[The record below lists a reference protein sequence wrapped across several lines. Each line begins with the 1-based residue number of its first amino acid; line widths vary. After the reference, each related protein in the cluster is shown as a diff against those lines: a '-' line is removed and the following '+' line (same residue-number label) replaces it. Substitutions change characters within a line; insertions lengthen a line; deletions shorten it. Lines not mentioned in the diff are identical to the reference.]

1 LTQQILENFIEYR
14 DKILSNSWALALS
27 ELASFC
33 DCKIIKIGCELEF
46 YLLDL
51 DLEIADSF
59 LVDHF
64 ISELK
69 KINFLSAI
77 CEVKK
82 ERGQSQIEI
91 STIAYDDLENLCNDL
106 DYIKKLISETAKKL
120 NSSLSFKGQP
130 VDDDCGSS
138 LQFNI
143 SLVNSL
149 ANNIFLKN
157 PKLINLFSSLLLDYT
172 DEMLYLLA
180 PNCDDYRR
188 FDIEI
193 NKKLFDMG
201 KFCAPINLSFGN
213 DNRSCA
219 IRIPKCEKIEN
230 TRIEYRIASA
240 SSNHWFGLS
249 AILIALAQAKHQKN
263 LYPQIFWNAFDEIY
277 NIKNFIKNFQL
288 AKEKFFNKEN
298 KIFNY
303 FNKFTATPN

>member
-1 LTQQILENFIEYR
+1 MSQQILENFIDYR
-14 DKILSNSWALALS
+14 DKILSNSWALALH

-33 DCKIIKIGCELEF
+33 DCKIIKVGCELEF

-59 LVDHF
+59 LVDDF

-106 DYIKKLISETAKKL
+106 DCIKKLIFETAKKL
-120 NSSLSFKGQP
+120 NSSLSFKGQL
-130 VDDDCGSS
+130 VDNDCGSS

-143 SLVNSL
+143 SLVDSL

-219 IRIPKCEKIEN
+219 IRIPKCDNKEN
-230 TRIEYRIASA
+230 RRIEYRIASA
-240 SSNHWFGLS
+240 SANHWLS
-249 AILIALAQAKHQKN
+249 LSSILIALAQAKHQKN
-263 LYPQIFWNAFDEIY
+263 LYPQIFGNASDEIY

-288 AKEKFFNKEN
+288 AREKFFNKEN
-298 KIFNY
+298 IIFNT
-303 FNKFTATPN
+303 FNYIINK